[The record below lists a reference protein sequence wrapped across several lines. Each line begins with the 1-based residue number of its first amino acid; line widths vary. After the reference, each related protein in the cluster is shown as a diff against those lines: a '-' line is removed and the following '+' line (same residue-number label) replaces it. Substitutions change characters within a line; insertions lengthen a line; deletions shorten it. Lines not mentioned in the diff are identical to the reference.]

1 MTNSERSRKR
11 VLRALILAAALVLG
25 LGVYC
30 GVESVA
36 SATSK
41 ARVVPGRGVWLARHT
56 DFVGYYRA
64 LVAGHWVKVY
74 CVSPGRRAPTRI
86 SLRTVSRVPAK
97 RAAITRQ
104 LAETLTAHGDART
117 AAQAE
122 AVSQALN
129 AEIGNGRA
137 VARRARQLS
146 RHVREL
152 AERYVAEARARG
164 GPYSLELHLPAD
176 PLPGQ
181 SSTGTATLRASGH
194 GVAGAMVSL
203 RHTTNVAMP
212 AAVRTNA
219 SGRATFAYRTIGGGP
234 VHVAAAA
241 VGAPVTVRAS
251 RPGRRTQLML
261 TWSPRKTVHAVAAY
275 QGTGPGFA
283 HRYECSSD
291 CDGHPLV
298 TLTACAP
305 ASRDPSRLTYWFDGH
320 SHRIAFDAARARACK
335 AWQVV
340 VADGVSV
347 SATWQWRTAHGWTS
361 PIPAGG
367 WFVVD
372 CPAAPPV
379 AVTLAYDCTRATLTA
394 VLGRQ
399 SNGSLVPL
407 RNDTAHRM
415 VLVVG
420 GAVEGRYELAPGAT
434 ATPHTYPLRCG
445 SHATVTVRGGIQRG
459 ADTFN
464 YGRITEVTTP

>member
-1 MTNSERSRKR
+1 MTDSERSRKHL
-11 VLRALILAAALVLG
+11 LRALILGAALVVG
-25 LGVYC
+25 LGMYC
-30 GVESVA
+30 AAGSVA
-36 SATSK
+36 SAASR
-41 ARVVPGRGVWLARHT
+41 ARVVPGRGVWLAGHT

-64 LVAGHWVKVY
+64 LVGGRWVKVY

-97 RAAITRQ
+97 SAAITRQ

-129 AEIGNGRA
+129 AEIGNRTA
-137 VARRARQLS
+137 VALRARHLS

-164 GPYSLELHLPAD
+164 GPYSLELHLPAN

-181 SSTGTATLRASGH
+181 SGTGTVTLRAAGNR
-194 GVAGAMVSL
+194 VAGAVISL
-203 RHTTNVAMP
+203 RHTANVAMP
-212 AAVRTNA
+212 RSVRTNA
-219 SGRATFAYRTIGGGP
+219 SGRAAFTYRTIGGGP

-241 VGAPVTVRAS
+241 GGAPDTVRAS
-251 RPGRRTQLML
+251 RPGRSTQLML
-261 TWSPRKTVHAVAAY
+261 TWSPRKTVHAVATY
-275 QGTGPGFA
+275 QGKGPGFA
-283 HRYECSSD
+283 HRYACSRD

-305 ASRDPSRLTYWFDGH
+305 ASRVPSRLTYWFDGR
-320 SHRIAFDAARARACK
+320 SHRITFDAAKARTCK
-335 AWQVV
+335 TWQVV

-347 SATWQWRTAHGWTS
+347 SATWEWRTAHGWTQ
-361 PIPAGG
+361 PIPAEG

-379 AVTLAYDCTRATLTA
+379 AVALGYDCTRATLTA
-394 VLGRQ
+394 VLGTQ

-420 GAVEGRYELAPGAT
+420 GAVDGRYELAPGAT
-434 ATPHTYPLRCG
+434 AAPHTFALRCG
-445 SHATVTVRGGIQRG
+445 SHATITVRGGVQRG
-459 ADTFN
+459 ASTYN